1 MKFYLYTGN
10 KLERLAEKFISLVCG
25 SLPAD
30 VFTPE
35 TVVVQ
40 TQGMAAWL
48 KLRIG
53 DSGRIAANFD
63 TPFLVNF
70 INRTLE
76 AVFPQFRADFERF
89 STELLPWK
97 ICRIL
102 EREPERYP
110 ELAAYLS
117 GPQAELKRWQLGC
130 RIADLFDQYQIYRPK
145 MLEEWRAGNRPEWN
159 DADWQKRLYLEL
171 RGGHKGREHYFSEFF
186 RLRRFRPARCRNGSR
201 CSG

>member
-76 AVFPQFRADFERF
+76 AVFPQF
-89 STELLPWK
+89 
-97 ICRIL
+97 
-102 EREPERYP
+102 
-110 ELAAYLS
+110 LS
-117 GPQAELKRWQLGC
+117 L
-130 RIADLFDQYQIYRPK
+130 IHI
-145 MLEEWRAGNRPEWN
+145 
-159 DADWQKRLYLEL
+159 
-171 RGGHKGREHYFSEFF
+171 
-186 RLRRFRPARCRNGSR
+186 
-201 CSG
+201 

>member
-63 TPFLVNF
+63 TPFLVQLHQPDARSGLSSVPGRLRAVLD
-70 INRTLE
+70 RTP
-76 AVFPQFRADFERF
+76 AVEN
-89 STELLPWK
+89 LPDS
-97 ICRIL
+97 RTGAGAL
-102 EREPERYP
+102 P

-117 GPQAELKRWQLGC
+117 GPPGGTEALAARLP
-130 RIADLFDQYQIYRPK
+130 IADLFDQYQIYRPK

-171 RGGHKGREHYFSEFF
+171 RGGHKGRGTLF
-186 RLRRFRPARCRNGSR
+186 LRILPAAAVPPARCRNGSR

>member
-89 STELLPWK
+89 STELRRGK
-97 ICRIL
+97 
-102 EREPERYP
+102 
-110 ELAAYLS
+110 S
-117 GPQAELKRWQLGC
+117 
-130 RIADLFDQYQIYRPK
+130 
-145 MLEEWRAGNRPEWN
+145 AG
-159 DADWQKRLYLEL
+159 
-171 RGGHKGREHYFSEFF
+171 FS
-186 RLRRFRPARCRNGSR
+186 NGSR
-201 CSG
+201 SVTRTRRLPVGTARRN

>member
-76 AVFPQFRADFERF
+76 AVFPQFRADFENSCRGKSAGF
-89 STELLPWK
+89 S
-97 ICRIL
+97 
-102 EREPERYP
+102 
-110 ELAAYLS
+110 
-117 GPQAELKRWQLGC
+117 
-130 RIADLFDQYQIYRPK
+130 
-145 MLEEWRAGNRPEWN
+145 
-159 DADWQKRLYLEL
+159 
-171 RGGHKGREHYFSEFF
+171 
-186 RLRRFRPARCRNGSR
+186 NGSR
-201 CSG
+201 SATPSSPPTCRDRRRN